1 VIVDLPDLPSL
12 FCTNKRFDARLA
24 SPQLALALPL
34 PLRHLERAF
43 PPPPL
48 LFLVFT
54 GEGKAVFLLPLLVG
68 DNLDGDGCFHK
79 DKG

>member
-1 VIVDLPDLPSL
+1 
-12 FCTNKRFDARLA
+12 
-24 SPQLALALPL
+24 LALALPL

-48 LFLVFT
+48 LLLVFT
-54 GEGKAVFLLPLLVG
+54 GEEKAVFLLPLLVG